1 MELEL
6 LEVDIL
12 LLTNKNVDSMPVTQE
27 SLLALVVLN
36 ELECEFWRHFL
47 DVDQHRLLQACTFL
61 IHLAPD
67 FVFCREVWLQSKLYW
82 LSTEFDEQLVQ
93 DENLAIEEAC
103 FVKVNILLYFDGLIS
118 RQFVSCALEIELRL
132 IELGLHI
139 LEFHTFSFEL
149 REDFDAQFD
158 PLVDLH

>member
-12 LLTNKNVDSMPVTQE
+12 LLTDKNIDSMPVTQE

-36 ELECEFWRHFL
+36 EFEFEFWRHFL
-47 DVDQHRLLQACTFL
+47 DVDQHRLFQACAFL
-61 IHLAPD
+61 IHLATD
-67 FVFCREVWLQSKLYW
+67 FVFGREVWLQSKLYW
-82 LSTEFDEQLVQ
+82 LAAEFDEQLVQ

-118 RQFVSCALEIELRL
+118 CQFVSCALEIELRL

-139 LEFHTFSFEL
+139 LEFHTFAFEL

>member
-6 LEVDIL
+6 LEVDVL
-12 LLTNKNVDSMPVTQE
+12 LLADENVDSMPVTKE

-36 ELECEFWRHFL
+36 EFECEFWRHVL
-47 DVDQHRLLQACTFL
+47 DVDQHRLFQACAFL

-82 LSTEFDEQLVQ
+82 LTTEFDEQLVQ

-103 FVKVNILLYFDGLIS
+103 FVEVNILLYFDGLIS
-118 RQFVSCALEIELRL
+118 CQFMASTLEIELRL

-139 LEFHTFSFEL
+139 LEFYAFSFEL

-158 PLVDLH
+158 PLVDLY